1 MKTLL
6 LHGVAPLVLLLVLLA
21 PAGAFAAP
29 DGWIES
35 LPDARARAEREN
47 RPILALFTGS
57 DWCGF
62 CIQLEKETLSSPEFQ
77 KFLKEK
83 VVPLY
88 LDFPADKKTP
98 QERLRR
104 NQEIAGKF
112 GVHGFPTTIFLAP
125 DGETV
130 LAIIAGYEGE
140 KPYRDA
146 CAFAADAKGTAA
158 LRKALAEAD
167 AKRRA
172 ELLKPL
178 LRDAPEAL
186 KDGVEYML
194 AQPR

>member
-1 MKTLL
+1 MKNLL
-6 LHGVAPLVLLLVLLA
+6 LRRLA
-21 PAGAFAAP
+21 PFVFLFVLFAPAKIFASP
-29 DGWIES
+29 DGWIEN
-35 LPDARARAEREN
+35 LPDAKARAEKEN

-62 CIQLEKETLSSPEFQ
+62 CIQLEKEVLSSPEFQ

-88 LDFPADKKTP
+88 LDYPANKKMP
-98 QERLRR
+98 QDQLKR

-112 GVHGFPTTIFLAP
+112 GVNGFPTTIFLAP

-130 LAIIAGYEGE
+130 LAIISGYEGE

-146 CAFAADAKGTAA
+146 CALATDAKWTDA
-158 LRKALAEAD
+158 LRKALSASDE
-167 AKRRA
+167 KTRA

-186 KDGVEYML
+186 KDGVEYMI
-194 AQPR
+194 PRP